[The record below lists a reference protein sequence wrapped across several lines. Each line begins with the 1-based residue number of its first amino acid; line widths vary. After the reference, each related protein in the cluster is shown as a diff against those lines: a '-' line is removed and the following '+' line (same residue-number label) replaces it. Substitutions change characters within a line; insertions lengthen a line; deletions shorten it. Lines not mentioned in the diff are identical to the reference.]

1 MKLGMIPA
9 VAMTILLSG
18 CSQRFE
24 TVNDTLKEAVF
35 GFDDVNM
42 TTEQIEQLPYASAY
56 FRINDGQQI
65 FMVLAFADVNPE
77 NNQTQLKWVSSDK
90 AMIVTE
96 QGRIVKTLNLPEYNL
111 AERASL
117 DGAWQETD
125 HSRSRYDWPA
135 SNYGFNAES
144 EYTQRGKETI
154 QTPTWTKELAVWEE
168 SVNFA
173 ALNDSIKNSYWID
186 ADNNVLKSVQYIGPK
201 MTRIEFSIL
210 KPYTE

>member
-1 MKLGMIPA
+1 MKLGMISA
-9 VAMTILLSG
+9 VALTILLSG

-42 TTEQIEQLPYASAY
+42 TTGQIEQLPYASAY

-96 QGRIVKTLNLPEYNL
+96 KGRIVKTLNLPEYNL
-111 AERASL
+111 AERSSL
-117 DGAWQETD
+117 DGTWQEAN

-144 EYTQRGKETI
+144 EYALRGNETI
-154 QTPTWTKELAVWEE
+154 QTPIWTKKLSVWEE
-168 SVNFA
+168 TVHFT
-173 ALNDSIKNSYWID
+173 ALNNSIENTYWLD
-186 ADNNVLKSVQYIGPK
+186 EDNNVLKSVQYIGPN

>member
-9 VAMTILLSG
+9 VAFVILLSG

-24 TVNDTLKEAVF
+24 SVNDTVKEAFF

-56 FRINDGQQI
+56 FRINDGPQI
-65 FMVLAFADVNPE
+65 FMVLAFAEKNPE
-77 NNQTQLKWVSSDK
+77 NNQVQLKWLSSDK

-96 QGRIVKTLNLPEYNL
+96 QGRIVKTLNLPESNL
-111 AERASL
+111 AERTNL
-117 DGAWQETD
+117 DGPWQQTSE
-125 HSRSRYDWPA
+125 SRSRYDWPK
-135 SNYGFNAES
+135 SNYGFNAVS
-144 EYTQRGKETI
+144 DFSPQGKETV
-154 QTPTWTKELAVWEE
+154 QTPTWTKELTVWEE
-168 SVNFA
+168 SVSFA
-173 ALNDSIKNSYWID
+173 ALNDRIKNTYWVD
-186 ADNNVLKSVQYIGPK
+186 ANNDVLKSIQYLGPN

>member
-1 MKLGMIPA
+1 MKLGMISA
-9 VAMTILLSG
+9 VALTILLSG

-42 TTEQIEQLPYASAY
+42 TTGQIEQLPYASAY

-96 QGRIVKTLNLPEYNL
+96 KGRIVKTLNLPEYNL
-111 AERASL
+111 AERSSL
-117 DGAWQETD
+117 DGTWQEAN

-144 EYTQRGKETI
+144 EYALRGNETI
-154 QTPTWTKELAVWEE
+154 QTPTWTKKLSVWEE
-168 SVNFA
+168 TVHFT
-173 ALNDSIKNSYWID
+173 ALSNSIENTYWLD
-186 ADNNVLKSVQYIGPK
+186 EDNNVLKSVQYIGPK

>member
-9 VAMTILLSG
+9 VALAILLSG

-111 AERASL
+111 AERSSL
-117 DGAWQETD
+117 GGTWQEVD

-144 EYTQRGKETI
+144 EYALRGNETI
-154 QTPTWTKELAVWEE
+154 QTQTWTKALSVWEE
-168 SVNFA
+168 TVHFT
-173 ALNDSIKNSYWID
+173 ALSNSIKNTYWLD
-186 ADNNVLKSVQYIGPK
+186 EDNNVLKSVQYIGPK